1 MMPNPD
7 AIYRLNIDNDGDYLN
22 DLAFSYVFSKPQ
34 NGRQT
39 VNVFVAK
46 GQESRSVEVVGT
58 KIIADGEVS
67 FGTKPNIIKSGP
79 YTFFAGS
86 RSDAFFFDFDGIKN
100 LFDTRGKRNL
110 TEPHL
115 AGKSPR
121 AHPRLRLFCLPFAGG
136 GASSYRT
143 WADELPSHIE
153 VMPVQFP
160 GREERFREE
169 PLQRM
174 EDLVES
180 LVEGLLP
187 FISNLPFAF
196 FGHSL
201 GAIVALEV
209 TRSLSTRHAP
219 MPCHLFVSARPA
231 PHMPLRR
238 VPVLDHS
245 REEIVQWLRQ
255 VGGTPE
261 LVLENRELMD
271 LMLPVLRAD
280 LQIDDTYRS
289 TADPVLT
296 CPLTVLGGHHDEQA
310 IPHEL
315 NAWAPYTSN
324 SFALHILQGNHFF
337 PFNESRSAALA
348 LVADALANADLDR
361 DKSRP

>member
-1 MMPNPD
+1 MFSNPTQRRP
-7 AIYRLNIDNDGDYLN
+7 ASPWM
-22 DLAFSYVFSKPQ
+22 AFHP
-34 NGRQT
+34 
-39 VNVFVAK
+39 
-46 GQESRSVEVVGT
+46 
-58 KIIADGEVS
+58 
-67 FGTKPNIIKSGP
+67 
-79 YTFFAGS
+79 
-86 RSDAFFFDFDGIKN
+86 
-100 LFDTRGKRNL
+100 
-110 TEPHL
+110 
-115 AGKSPR
+115 PR
-121 AHPRLRLFCLPFAGG
+121 AHARLRLFCLPFAGG

-180 LVEGLLP
+180 LIEALLP

-201 GAIVALEV
+201 GAIVALEAA
-209 TRSLSTRHAP
+209 RSLSSRHAP
-219 MPCHLFVSARPA
+219 IPCHLFVSARPA

-245 REEIVQWLRQ
+245 RDEIVQWLRQ
-255 VGGTPE
+255 VGGTSE

-310 IPHEL
+310 VPHEL
-315 NAWAPYTSN
+315 NAWSPYTSS
-324 SFALHILQGNHFF
+324 SFALHMLQGNHFF
-337 PFNESRSAALA
+337 PFNEFRSAALA
-348 LVADALANADLDR
+348 VVADALANADLNGEM
-361 DKSRP
+361 SRP